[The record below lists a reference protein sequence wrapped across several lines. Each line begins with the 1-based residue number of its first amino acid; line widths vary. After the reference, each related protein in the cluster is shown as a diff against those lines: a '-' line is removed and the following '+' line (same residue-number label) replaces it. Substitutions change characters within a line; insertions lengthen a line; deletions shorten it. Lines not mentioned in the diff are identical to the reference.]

1 MEIKKINIDTI
12 QLEDES
18 FRPDTFENFI
28 GQEHIKSVLR
38 TAMESAETRNSTM

>member
-1 MEIKKINIDTI
+1 MEVKKINIDTI

-28 GQEHIKSVLR
+28 GQ
-38 TAMESAETRNSTM
+38 